1 MAAISKLVRWLP
13 KAVEAT
19 ADDIARFGPQAG
31 RVRSLLNF
39 LPTMSDE
46 AALVS
51 NNARRSNVLRTQ
63 PIYDIANKTAFDVM
77 ENANR
82 YEPWNNALNAATDWR
97 NRYARLLSGSA
108 GDASVVE
115 AVNDIIDPQTY
126 RILTNPLAAGRAVDL
141 LRTRPRYQGT
151 PFLDVV
157 QNLAGRGAIAGPRD
171 VVRAGR
177 IARSPEDVRETA
189 LTLIADGMSP
199 ADALRAARML

>member
-46 AALVS
+46 AANVVQGAGKVS
-51 NNARRSNVLRTQ
+51 SRNPKV
-63 PIYDIANKTAFDVM
+63 YK
-77 ENANR
+77 
-82 YEPWNNALNAATDWR
+82 ATDK
-97 NRYARLLSGSA
+97 A
-108 GDASVVE
+108 GDYAQAGNRFDLFDE
-115 AVNDIIDPQTY
+115 AQGAAWDAPLRNITDDAKIAGYDAAGAESIADLIDLDTY
-126 RILTNPLAAGRAVDL
+126 RTLTNPLAAGRAADL

-157 QNLAGRGAIAGPRD
+157 QNLAGRGMVAGPRD

-177 IARSPEDVRETA
+177 IARAPEDVREIA